1 MILVGGL
8 FNLFGNLL
16 RLIICEIFGCYMIKI
31 LK

>member
-16 RLIICEIFGCYMIKI
+16 RLIICEVMEVMEYY
-31 LK
+31 LS